1 MSDDNPMR
9 GISLLVTSLVGRTD
23 EIKDVL
29 GSPESPDFHFR
40 APISELPDRTPL
52 GQQWEDTH
60 G

>member
-1 MSDDNPMR
+1 MR